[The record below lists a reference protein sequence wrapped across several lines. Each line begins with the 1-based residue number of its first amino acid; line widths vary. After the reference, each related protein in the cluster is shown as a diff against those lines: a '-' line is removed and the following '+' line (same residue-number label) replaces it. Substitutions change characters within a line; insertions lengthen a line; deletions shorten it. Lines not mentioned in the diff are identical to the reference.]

1 MVTHTSIRVPWE
13 QWTCHTWTWPVPQ
26 NDRSTRIRFDCVA
39 QNCPSWDR
47 FEWYGKHRAWK
58 WPILQIDYW
67 VTCWIAVLLYGTS
80 LTWPAI
86 KAMIWLMRSLVSSLL
101 MSPRRSVSQIFL
113 VFVIIS
119 NLGSCA
125 LRSSFNAFCCWCD
138 PVLSF
143 VSFSTNRSVAPPDR
157 HPIYHSCSFCWYHRR
172 LLDLLPCVL
181 SLPWL

>member
-1 MVTHTSIRVPWE
+1 MNLPYMDLAS
-13 QWTCHTWTWPVPQ
+13 
-26 NDRSTRIRFDCVA
+26 S
-39 QNCPSWDR
+39 S
-47 FEWYGKHRAWK
+47 K
-58 WPILQIDYW
+58 WPFNSDTIWLRCSELPFLRQVWMIREASCLKMTYCSQIDYW
-67 VTCWIAVLLYGTS
+67 VTCSIAVLLYRTS

-86 KAMIWLMRSLVSSLL
+86 KVMIWLMRSLVSSLL

-172 LLDLLPCVL
+172 LLDLLPCVS